1 MNPAVTSDNQNAPE
15 ADTMAPKTVGYTNSI
30 AFGVLSVA
38 LILLASARQFSSLFS
53 PIEDPDLFW
62 HIVIGRWILDHGAV
76 PQVEHWN
83 YFGLGQTFRAY
94 SCPD

>member
-1 MNPAVTSDNQNAPE
+1 MNSLPLPENPDAPDSAAAASRPALHPNT
-15 ADTMAPKTVGYTNSI
+15 I

-38 LILLASARQFSSLFS
+38 LILLAGTSHCFY

-76 PQVEHWN
+76 PQVEYWN

-94 SCPD
+94 SRPLWR